1 MLMKTRNI
9 ISVFALAALFAAC
22 TVDEQNLSVSAPAQP
37 SQLQNAQ
44 DALPGQLFVKF
55 DASVSKV
62 LEQAGVTKSG
72 IGAPATRSGVLTVD
86 EILDLVE
93 GYEIERVFPVDER
106 TEETARHEGLHLWYI
121 VRFSEEHSV
130 AEVAQKLSVLG
141 EVNRVEYNRTLKRAN
156 NSKPVQIASNV
167 VTRSSAS
174 IEGHNDP
181 LLKYQWHL
189 VNNGID
195 QELPLDITKPAGAQA
210 TFVKGADVGMGKVW
224 ENPDMKGHPSIIVAV
239 LDEGVCYNHPDL
251 AASMW
256 VNEGESSDKDK
267 DKAEA
272 EAGMDMYNMHSK
284 CDRIDND
291 GNGYVDDIHG
301 YNFVQNTG
309 IIATDSAY
317 DTGHGT
323 HVAGVIAAENNN
335 GIGIGSVAGGRPG
348 EDGVKIMSCQI
359 FAGQYAGSVLEEVR
373 AIKYAADNGAVVLQ
387 CSWGY
392 ISGAANP
399 YEWSPQY
406 STDDEWKSSNVL
418 EKMALDY
425 FVNYAGSPD
434 GVVEGGI
441 AVFAAG
447 NEYAPAASYPAA
459 YPDYVS
465 VAATAPD
472 FTPAV
477 YSNYG
482 KGVTIS
488 APGGD
493 QDYYWA
499 YGEGHDAGYVGCVLS
514 TIPENAALGFDKQIS
529 AGTEGMYA
537 YMEGTSMACPHV
549 SGVVALG
556 LSYAAHK
563 RIHLKAKDVIQLL
576 YSSVYK
582 TEDGKDPFK
591 ECWDLENPKMY
602 YKYVSDLGQNHMK
615 SLNLNDYVGKMGHGQ
630 VNAYNFLNAITGENV
645 GRPMLFPNVFVK
657 VGGDKSYD
665 PTLYMSG
672 NGFNVSVDNEDVAEA
687 KYEDGKVMVKGL
699 KAGQTKA
706 SVTCEDVTH
715 DFVITVREKAGEIGW
730 L

>member
-9 ISVFALAALFAAC
+9 ISVLALAAMFAAC
-22 TVDEQNLSVSAPAQP
+22 SVDEQNLSVSAPAQP

-106 TEETARHEGLHLWYI
+106 TEETARHEGLHLWYV

-156 NSKPVQIASNV
+156 NSKPIQISSNA
-167 VTRSSAS
+167 VTRASS

-189 VNNGID
+189 VNKGAD
-195 QELPLDITKPAGAQA
+195 QELPVAKPEGVQA
-210 TFVKGADVGMGKVW
+210 TFLKGADVGMGDVW
-224 ENPDMKGHPSIIVAV
+224 KNADMKGHPSIIVAV
-239 LDEGVCYNHPDL
+239 LDEGVCFTHPDL
-251 AASMW
+251 EASMW
-256 VNEGESSDKDK
+256 VNEGEELRARRD
-267 DKAEA
+267 A
-272 EAGMDMYNMHSK
+272 
-284 CDRIDND
+284 D
-291 GNGYVDDIHG
+291 GNGYKDDKYG

-309 IIATDSAY
+309 VISTDSAY

-335 GIGIGSVAGGRPG
+335 GIGIGSVAGGTPD
-348 EDGVKIMSCQI
+348 EPGVKIMSCQI

-459 YPDYVS
+459 YSDYVS

-529 AGTEGMYA
+529 ADTKGMYA

-657 VGGDKSYD
+657 VGGEKSYD

-672 NGFNVSVDNEDVAEA
+672 NNFKVSVDNKDVATAEY
-687 KYEDGKVMVKGL
+687 KDGKVTVKGL
-699 KAGQTKA
+699 KVGQTKA

>member
-9 ISVFALAALFAAC
+9 ISVLALAAMFAAC
-22 TVDEQNLSVSAPAQP
+22 SVDEQNLSVSAPAQP

-86 EILDLVE
+86 EILDLVD

-106 TEETARHEGLHLWYI
+106 TEETARHEGLHLWYV

-189 VNNGID
+189 VNNGVS
-195 QELPLDITKPAGAQA
+195 QELPVAKPEGAQA
-210 TFVKGADVGMGKVW
+210 TFLEGADVGMGDVW
-224 ENPDMKGHPSIIVAV
+224 KNPEMKGHPSIIVAV
-239 LDEGVCYNHPDL
+239 LDEGVCFSHPDL
-251 AASMW
+251 EASMW
-256 VNEGESSDKDK
+256 INEGEELRARRD
-267 DKAEA
+267 A
-272 EAGMDMYNMHSK
+272 
-284 CDRIDND
+284 D
-291 GNGYVDDIHG
+291 GNGYKDDKYG

-309 IIATDSAY
+309 VISTDSAY

-323 HVAGVIAAENNN
+323 HVAGVIAAVNNN
-335 GIGIGSVAGGRPG
+335 GIGIGSVAGGTPD
-348 EDGVKIMSCQI
+348 EPGVKIMSCQI

-459 YPDYVS
+459 YSDYVS

-499 YGEGHDAGYVGCVLS
+499 YGEGHDAGAVGCVLS
-514 TIPENAALGFDKQIS
+514 TIPSNAAIAFDNQIS
-529 AGTEGMYA
+529 AGTEGTYA

-563 RIHLKAKDVIQLL
+563 KIHVKAKDVIQLL

-657 VGGDKSYD
+657 VGGEKSYD

-672 NGFNVSVDNEDVAEA
+672 NNFKVSVDNKDVATAEY
-687 KYEDGKVMVKGL
+687 KDGKVTVKGL
-699 KAGQTKA
+699 KVGQTKA